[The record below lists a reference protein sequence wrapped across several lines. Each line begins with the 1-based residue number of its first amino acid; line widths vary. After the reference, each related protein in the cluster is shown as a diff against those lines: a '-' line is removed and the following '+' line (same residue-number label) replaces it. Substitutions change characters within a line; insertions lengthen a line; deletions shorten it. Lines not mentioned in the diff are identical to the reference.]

1 MRVILISGKAQH
13 GKDTTARI
21 LKDELELHGDNVLIA
36 HYADLVKYICR
47 TFFGWDGNKD
57 EYGRHLLQYVGTDVI
72 RQEDPN
78 YWVDFLS
85 DILHFFPDEWD
96 VVIIPDARFPNEIE
110 RMRDNGH
117 QLTHIR
123 VVRDKFNSPLTDE
136 QQHHASEVALD
147 DVTPDVLF
155 KNNGSLDDL
164 AATIQAWIKENI
176 YE

>member
-47 TFFGWDGNKD
+47 TFFWWDGNKD

-72 RQEDPN
+72 RQEATD

-110 RMRDNGH
+110 RMKMRGH
-117 QLTHIR
+117 PVTHIR
-123 VVRDKFNSPLTDE
+123 VVRENFESPLTEE
-136 QQHHASEVALD
+136 QQHHESEVALD
-147 DVTPDVLF
+147 NVEPDVLF
-155 KNNGSLDDL
+155 KNNGNVNDL
-164 AATIQAWIKENI
+164 VSTIQAWIKENI